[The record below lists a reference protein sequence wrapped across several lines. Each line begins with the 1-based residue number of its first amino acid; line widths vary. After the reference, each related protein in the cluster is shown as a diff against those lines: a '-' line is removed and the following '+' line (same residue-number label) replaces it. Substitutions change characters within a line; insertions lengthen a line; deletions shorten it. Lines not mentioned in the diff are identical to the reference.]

1 MRFKGTERL
10 RSNQQRFS
18 RRDDVAGLDSTE
30 VTRLLRHTRSAA
42 TLVVGALLTNAC
54 KPGWDA
60 FGTTP
65 ARAQV
70 NGVQFADALYRRY
83 LLVER
88 TPFYAAARAKLG
100 KRALSPSAVFDDTTA
115 WTTRPDERTRVLM
128 AEGVATADG
137 RYRFTPR
144 PSAAFPDRLADARHL
159 TQLTRLTKD
168 GEYEWRTA
176 VDFALGSV
184 TPTDWGTGFRAL
196 LGSAEGRTDADLR
209 ADLRSTLPRTA
220 TALSRMFSLD
230 TLRAQRQADGTT
242 VITIVTRLHPDGLKP
257 QFPLYAKFVSKFV
270 GPAAYHVV
278 LRDTRG
284 VRWVD
289 ARAGDKAFTIRLRVK
304 DGGVVP
310 LEGPVRGMPDTLRLS
325 MDASTKFSIFT
336 IGMRGMKGSV
346 VFLRS
351 AAERG
356 WALRFD
362 EAPEWQ
368 LPLGAAAMLKS
379 PLRRPFEQGGIV
391 GKVSFRLGAGGQT
404 YITRDFRVA
413 VQESAVTRFLGG
425 FSGSAF
431 SEFDGPA
438 EREENRFNAEL
449 FQAMRDD
456 LRGLRYGAALADSP
470 SQTH

>member
-1 MRFKGTERL
+1 
-10 RSNQQRFS
+10 
-18 RRDDVAGLDSTE
+18 
-30 VTRLLRHTRSAA
+30 VTRLLRQTRSAA
-42 TLVVGALLTNAC
+42 TLLIGALLTSAC
-54 KPGWDA
+54 RPGWDA
-60 FGTTP
+60 FGSTP
-65 ARAQV
+65 ARAQA

-83 LLVER
+83 LIVER
-88 TPFYAAARAKLG
+88 APFYAAARAKLG
-100 KRALSPSAVFDDTTA
+100 KRALSPSAVFDDTTS
-115 WTTRPDERTRVLM
+115 WTSRPDERTRLLM

-144 PSAAFPDRLADARHL
+144 ASAAFPDRLADARHL
-159 TQLTRLTKD
+159 TQLTKLTKD

-176 VDFALGSV
+176 VDFALGSMA
-184 TPTDWGTGFRAL
+184 PTDWGTGFRAL

-220 TALSRMFSLD
+220 TALGRMFSLD
-230 TLRAQRQADGTT
+230 TLRTQRQGDGTT
-242 VITIVTRLHPDGLKP
+242 AITIVTRLHPEWLKP
-257 QFPLYAKFVSKFV
+257 KFPLYAKFVDKFV
-270 GPAAYHVV
+270 GPAAYHIV

-284 VRWVD
+284 ARWLD
-289 ARAGDKAFTIRLRVK
+289 ARAGDQALTIRLRVK

-310 LEGPVRGMPDTLRLS
+310 LEGVARAMPDTLHLT

-336 IGMRGMKGSV
+336 VGMRGMKGTV

-351 AAERG
+351 PAERG

-362 EAPEWQ
+362 DAPEWQ
-368 LPLGAAAMLKS
+368 LPLGATAMLKS
-379 PLRRPFEQGGIV
+379 PLRRPFEQGGVV
-391 GKVSFRLGAGGQT
+391 GKVSFRIGAGGQT

-449 FQAMRDD
+449 FQAMRED
-456 LRGLRYGAALADSP
+456 LRGLRYGAPAMDAP
-470 SQTH
+470 SRTP